1 MNADPISVAQA
12 TQAILWDNDG
22 VLVDTEHLYFQATQ
36 QVLATAG
43 IGLTEEEYIEL
54 FLVQGRG
61 AWHIAEERGIGGAEI
76 DRLRNARNL
85 LYAAWLGKGARLI
98 DGITTVLAALHGK
111 YVMGVVTS
119 SRRDHFDLIHAT
131 TGLLRYFDFVLT
143 ADDVTR
149 VKPDPE
155 LYVSAVA
162 RTGLGR
168 ERCVAVED
176 SERGLAAAR
185 GAGVRCIVVPTSL
198 TRGGTFAG
206 ADCVLDTLSQLPHV
220 L

>member
-1 MNADPISVAQA
+1 MTAASTVK
-12 TQAILWDNDG
+12 AILWDNDG
-22 VLVDTEHLYFQATQ
+22 VLVETEHLYFQATQ

-61 AWHIAEERGIGGAEI
+61 AWHIAEERGISGREI
-76 DRLRNARNL
+76 DRLRDERNS
-85 LYAAWLGKGARLI
+85 LYAGWLARGPRLI
-98 DGITTVLAALHGK
+98 EGITSLLAGLHGK
-111 YVMGVVTS
+111 YVMGVATS

-143 ADDVTR
+143 ADDVAR

-155 LYVSAVA
+155 LYVAAVA

-176 SERGLAAAR
+176 SERGLAAAK
-185 GAGVRCIVVPTSL
+185 GAGVEKVGIVTEGM
-198 TRGGTFAG
+198 RKAAQAG
-206 ADCVLDTLSQLPHV
+206 AVPGSN
-220 L
+220 